1 MFSKWFDSS
10 ANLAAFHY
18 QSDYFQR
25 IAPPS
30 FGNHPEVR
38 NFTRNRQRV
47 LTSLTLDEY
56 QAKLESDII
65 EAAESPRKGG
75 FLKFLKA
82 ARKRRKKR
90 LNKPKSIH
98 RRQQS
103 EHKPIRTPDGAT
115 RKFPKQGSFLTS
127 PGASFDEGPT
137 DPSASILSG
146 DEAITSPFLQESA
159 HLFSLLSAVALATLR
174 NDIPDVEPPLEKW
187 EPDDPF
193 PPVDPDDISN
203 EIRKEYGEHSS
214 FWAALYFLTGLSRS
228 PVQRTL
234 YNHARPF
241 KVLGGISVRE
251 VEALRQARGS
261 YGKVAL
267 CFMWI
272 QEFISREQLT
282 GGLGQVPTPIVSR
295 CYQFASDGMKG
306 YNECRK
312 IACIPFPFPHEQL
325 TSIFIMIILWVFP
338 ILFYSFVNSMTVA
351 CLLNYTTVLCF
362 VGLHE
367 VAREMESPFMRVP
380 NNLPLTTFQAQ
391 FNEAL
396 ITTWAGYHP
405 DSWFDLDEAELP
417 NIADAIAEE
426 CEASQDLG
434 MQDWATFLAQKI
446 NCPTSVAIDAP
457 TLSHATFLNVPTPA
471 TSGVSD
477 SVLLSGSTLVV
488 NGAQPIEKP
497 SHSRRVSFHDDVS
510 GEISENRQDVGMQDW
525 STFLSQ
531 NFNRP
536 TSIASNAPTLSQAPS
551 LNAPTLGTSVVSDSI
566 LRNGSAVVTNGT
578 QPIEKPSHS
587 RHVSFQDDVAGENA
601 EPKQD
606 VGVQDW
612 STFLSEKFNR
622 PISIASD
629 APTLSQVTVL
639 NAPTAA
645 RGEISDSVSLHGSEP
660 EANGAEAIEKPSHS
674 RHVSFQD
681 EVAGENSE
689 VRQQDVGMQEWS
701 TVLSQQIKRPTSVG
715 SHAPA
720 STQAT
725 FLNAP
730 TPTTG
735 GVSDSVF
742 RHGSVPVTNGTQPM
756 ERPSHSRHV
765 SFQDDVPC
773 EIYSFPSLGE
783 EGAAE
788 P

>member
-1 MFSKWFDSS
+1 M
-10 ANLAAFHY
+10 H
-18 QSDYFQR
+18 
-25 IAPPS
+25 
-30 FGNHPEVR
+30 
-38 NFTRNRQRV
+38 
-47 LTSLTLDEY
+47 EY

-65 EAAESPRKGG
+65 ELAESPRKGG

-90 LNKPKSIH
+90 LNKPKTIH

-103 EHKPIRTPDGAT
+103 EHKPIRTPDGAI
-115 RKFPKQGSFLTS
+115 RKFPKQGPYITS
-127 PGASFDEGPT
+127 PGASFDECSI
-137 DPSASILSG
+137 DPSSTAIHG
-146 DEAITSPFLQESA
+146 DDAIASPFLQESA

-193 PPVDPDDISN
+193 PPVDPDDISD
-203 EIRKEYGEHSS
+203 EIRKEYGEHTR
-214 FWAALYFLTGLSRS
+214 FWAAFYFLTGLSRS

-261 YGKVAL
+261 YGKVSL

-282 GGLGQVPTPIVSR
+282 GGLGQVPAPISSR

-338 ILFYSFVNSMTVA
+338 ILFYSYVNSMIVA
-351 CLLNYTTVLCF
+351 CLLNYSTVLCF

-417 NIADAIAEE
+417 DIADVTGEDSG
-426 CEASQDLG
+426 ASQDLG
-434 MQDWATFLAQKI
+434 MQDWATFLSQKVS
-446 NCPTSVAIDAP
+446 CPTAIASDAP
-457 TLSHATFLNVPTPA
+457 TLSHATFLNVPTPG

-477 SVLLSGSTLVV
+477 SILLSGST
-488 NGAQPIEKP
+488 P
-497 SHSRRVSFHDDVS
+497 
-510 GEISENRQDVGMQDW
+510 
-525 STFLSQ
+525 
-531 NFNRP
+531 
-536 TSIASNAPTLSQAPS
+536 
-551 LNAPTLGTSVVSDSI
+551 
-566 LRNGSAVVTNGT
+566 VTNAA

-587 RHVSFQDDVAGENA
+587 RHVSFQDDVAGENSEA
-601 EPKQD
+601 RRD
-606 VGVQDW
+606 AGIQDW
-612 STFLSEKFNR
+612 STFLSKKFNR
-622 PISIASD
+622 PTSIASD
-629 APTLSQVTVL
+629 AATLSHGTFL
-639 NAPTAA
+639 NAPPS
-645 RGEISDSVSLHGSEP
+645 GICGVSDSGELRGSALV
-660 EANGAEAIEKPSHS
+660 ANGAQPIEKPSQS
-674 RHVSFQD
+674 RHVSFQGD
-681 EVAGENSE
+681 VAGENCE
-689 VRQQDVGMQEWS
+689 ARRDVGIQDWS
-701 TVLSQQIKRPTSVG
+701 TFLSQKSIRPTSIA
-715 SHAPA
+715 SDAAPLPL
-720 STQAT
+720 AT
-725 FLNAP
+725 FVNAPNTALSGVYESGVFRGEARVANGAQPIEKPCHSRRVSFQDDIAGMNSDANQDLGVQDWSTLLSQKSIRPTSIASNAPTVPHASFINAP
-730 TPTTG
+730 TPAAG
-735 GVSDSVF
+735 GVPDSVL
-742 RHGSVPVTNGTQPM
+742 RHGSAPVANGAQPF
-756 ERPSHSRHV
+756 EKPSHARHV
-765 SFQDDVPC
+765 SFQADEPC
-773 EIYSFPSLGE
+773 EIYTLPSLGE